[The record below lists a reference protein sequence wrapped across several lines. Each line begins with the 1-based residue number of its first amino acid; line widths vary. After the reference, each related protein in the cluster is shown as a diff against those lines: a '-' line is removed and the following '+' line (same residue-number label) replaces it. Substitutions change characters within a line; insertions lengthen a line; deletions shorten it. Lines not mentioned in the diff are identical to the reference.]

1 MSAEIPRIRP
11 QTKRFRQTLAQLE
24 AFMRD
29 VLANTDTDLPVVFQ
43 DAFDAHLN
51 GLDIDLDFPAIAVPA
66 WMAFRVRYV
75 SDVTGGLIETVD
87 GENREE
93 IAIEAIELVE
103 EVRTLVES
111 ETGRHEDR
119 DREAYYSADPGS
131 RFLNQNS
138 Y

>member
-11 QTKRFRQTLAQLE
+11 QTRRFRQTLARLE

-29 VLANTDTDLPVVFQ
+29 VLANTDAELPTVFQ

-51 GLDIDLDFPAIAVPA
+51 GLDIDMDFPAVAVPA
-66 WMAFRVRYV
+66 WMAFRTRYV
-75 SDVTGGLIETVD
+75 SDVTGGLIETSD
-87 GENREE
+87 SENRDE
-93 IAIEAIELVE
+93 IAADAIELVE

-119 DREAYYSADPGS
+119 DREAFYSADPSS
-131 RFLNQNS
+131 RFLNQPS
-138 Y
+138 